1 MFSSH
6 LTIKD
11 LAVACNALCE
21 EGKGDSHVV
30 VRTSEDDVYSCTKTG
45 VVYDRLE
52 GYSIFNNGCLIL
64 DAYEKE

>member
-1 MFSSH
+1 MMLSNY

-30 VRTSEDDVYSCTKTG
+30 VRDSGDAVCSCAKDG
-45 VVYDRLE
+45 VVYDF
-52 GYSIFNNGCLIL
+52 IHDKGCLIF
-64 DAYEKE
+64 DIWETDKE

>member
-1 MFSSH
+1 MFSNY

-30 VRTSEDDVYSCTKTG
+30 VRTSEDDVYPCAKDG
-45 VVYDRLE
+45 VTYDLIKDK
-52 GYSIFNNGCLIL
+52 SCLIL
-64 DAYEKE
+64 DTWEIEKE